1 MKTLKEL
8 RKSSGLSQ
16 TELAKR
22 LGIPQQ
28 QYSRYEVGV
37 NKITLEMYLKILEV
51 CQYKVKLEK
60 K

>member
-8 RKSSGLSQ
+8 RNSCGLSQ

-22 LGIPQQ
+22 LGISQQ
-28 QYSRYEVGV
+28 QYSRYEVGI
-37 NKITLEMYLKILEV
+37 NKITLEMFLKVVSACGYTI
-51 CQYKVKLEK
+51 KTIK